1 MKLKGHRGNN
11 EIFDFYI
18 LFLLTPNCEI
28 HAVDSVNRAV
38 SQNIISHPKHLKT
51 HHFNFKFNLQF

>member
-28 HAVDSVNRAV
+28 HAVDSVNR
-38 SQNIISHPKHLKT
+38 PKTTNKRYE
-51 HHFNFKFNLQF
+51 